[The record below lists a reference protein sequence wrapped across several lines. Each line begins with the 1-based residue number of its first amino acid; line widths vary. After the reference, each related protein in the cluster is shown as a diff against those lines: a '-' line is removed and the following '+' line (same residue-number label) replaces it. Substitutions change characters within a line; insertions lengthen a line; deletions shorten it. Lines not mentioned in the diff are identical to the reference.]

1 MVIDGFVV
9 GLVVGG
15 IFLVVAAI
23 DFIIILSK
31 RK

>member
-1 MVIDGFVV
+1 MVIDGFVI

-15 IFLVVAAI
+15 IFLIVTTI
-23 DFIIILSK
+23 DLIIILSE